1 MSRLSDFVHCVVDP
15 FGHSGAL
22 TGVPD
27 RFNGVSVVVE
37 NRTTKTLNLSASSD
51 TLVLVTDWPG
61 ANLNYGVGNGDNL
74 STFKKK
80 LTNVQAVMSTQSLID
95 AFEKYRTMAL
105 AVRVIS
111 IGPPFQSAGLITVGL
126 VPLQVQYKGNGIYS
140 TNVNRVV
147 SVEDVPLSV
156 DALNAQP
163 DSVQFR
169 LVDGVMAVSKHS
181 AGDSWNFAEM
191 DLPALVCSG
200 VDLKPAKD
208 GKPQDISSDILFTS
222 SPFAGSDGN
231 SYAIAIRI
239 TGSNAESSVQVEVVH
254 CMEIL
259 PMAGPFKAL
268 ARPSPPADPAE
279 LDSLSRIQRSAP
291 AGISAAQEPSWTQIL
306 KAGAIGAGRLVGGLA
321 ERFLGLNL
329 GGRQSAARSTYPA
342 IMW

>member
-27 RFNGVSVVVE
+27 RFNGVSVVIE
-37 NRTTKTLNLSASSD
+37 NRTTKTLNLSSGED
-51 TLVLVTDWPG
+51 TFILVTDWPG
-61 ANLNYGVGNGDNL
+61 ANLNYAVGNGESL
-74 STFKKK
+74 SAFKKK
-80 LTNVQAVMSTQSLID
+80 FKNVQAVMSSVTLLNG
-95 AFEKYRTMAL
+95 FEKYRTMAL

-126 VPLQVQYKGNGIYS
+126 IPLTVQYKGDGIYS
-140 TNVNRVV
+140 AAVNRAV
-147 SVEDVPLSV
+147 SIDDVPISV

-169 LVDGVMAVSKHS
+169 LIDGVMAVSKHS
-181 AGDSWNFAEM
+181 AGDSWNFAEL
-191 DLPALVCSG
+191 DFPTAVVTG
-200 VDLKPAKD
+200 IDLKPSVA
-208 GKPQDISSDILFTS
+208 GKPVNIDADVLFDT
-222 SPFAGSDGN
+222 SPFCGSDGN
-231 SYAIAIRI
+231 SYAIAVRL

-259 PMAGPFKAL
+259 PQSGPFKSL
-268 ARPSPPADPAE
+268 ARPSPPVNPAE

-291 AGISAAQEPSWTQIL
+291 AGVSAAQEPSWTQIL
-306 KAGAIGAGRLVGGLA
+306 KAGVIGAGRLAGGLA

-329 GGRQSAARSTYPA
+329 GGQRSIARLPNPA
-342 IMW
+342 IGW